1 MRPRSP
7 WPAAAPA
14 LSAILLLSA
23 FQAPQKPEDQFVG
36 FITTYLAMGLPTDW
50 DGLAKLPLIKW
61 APQVTSLQNC
71 LPDGGCY
78 TLQGTAVIG
87 ESRMTV
93 IATGARTMAL
103 TIYFRN
109 TTKPLGEA
117 AVLAALK
124 GAGLTA
130 DLARCPAKAGV
141 IGTNWYRLKGD
152 NLSPAFLSIQP
163 PTQARPTE
171 GFVLSQG
178 EKLPPLQPNQVAN
191 YSEECAA
198 GADRKPVST
207 LKPHE
212 LIAETVVALLL
223 PATGPAAYT
232 WEALAAVPNK
242 IEWLTGPMKM
252 DLTYKSDPNPM
263 ARTGSA
269 EFAGRSFGVLASG
282 TETQAKT
289 IYLDEPGQ
297 HPRGEHMLGVVYQK
311 GITVQLVRCGPV
323 YSSSTHMWYSLTSP
337 KTRPAMIRQSISY
350 DGNQVSDSYELR
362 LDGTLPTRDPRDRNP
377 GVNGC

>member
-1 MRPRSP
+1 MRAMSP
-7 WPAAAPA
+7 WRTAAPA

-36 FITTYLAMGLPTDW
+36 LITSYLAMGLPTDW
-50 DGLAKLPLIKW
+50 DGLSKLPIIKW

-78 TLQGTAVIG
+78 ALQGTATIG
-87 ESRMTV
+87 VSRMTV
-93 IATGARTMAL
+93 VASGARTMPF
-103 TIYFRN
+103 TVYFRN

-117 AVLAALK
+117 AVVAALK
-124 GAGLTA
+124 AAGLTA

-141 IGTNWYRLKGD
+141 SGTNWYRLKGD
-152 NLSPAFLSIQP
+152 KLSPAFLSIQP

-171 GFVLSQG
+171 GFTISQG

-191 YSEECAA
+191 YSERCGE
-198 GADRKPVST
+198 GVERKPVST
-207 LKPHE
+207 RKPHE

-232 WEALAAVPNK
+232 WEALAAAPTT

-263 ARTGSA
+263 ARTGIV
-269 EFAGRSFGVLASG
+269 EFAGRSLAVLASG
-282 TETQAKT
+282 TDGQAKT
-289 IYLDEPGQ
+289 IYLDETGQ
-297 HPRGEHMLGVVYQK
+297 HPRGEHMLGVVYEK
-311 GITVQLVRCGPV
+311 GITVKLVRCGPV
-323 YSSSTHMWYSLTSP
+323 YTSSTHMWYSLTSP
-337 KTRPAMIRQSISY
+337 RTRPAMIRQSIMY
-350 DGNQVSDSYELR
+350 DGNNVSDGYELR

-377 GVNGC
+377 GFNGC

>member
-7 WPAAAPA
+7 GRVLAPA
-14 LSAILLLSA
+14 LAAISLLSA
-23 FQAPQKPEDQFVG
+23 FQTPPKPEEQFVG
-36 FITTYLAMGLPTDW
+36 IITTYLAMGLPTDW
-50 DGLAKLPLIKW
+50 DSLEKLPIIRW
-61 APQVTSLQNC
+61 APQVASLENC

-78 TLQGTAVIG
+78 TLQGAAVIG
-87 ESRMTV
+87 GSRMTV

-117 AVLAALK
+117 SVVAALK
-124 GAGLTA
+124 AAGLTA
-130 DLARCPAKAGV
+130 DLARCPLKTGV
-141 IGTNWYRLKGD
+141 SGTNWYRLKGA
-152 NLSPAFLSIQP
+152 NLAPAYLSIQP

-178 EKLPPLQPNQVAN
+178 ENLPPLQPNQVAL
-191 YSEECAA
+191 YSEQCGVGIE
-198 GADRKPVST
+198 RKPVST

-212 LIAETVVALLL
+212 LIAQTVVALLL
-223 PATGPAAYT
+223 PATGPT
-232 WEALAAVPNK
+232 HHDWDALAALPTT
-242 IEWLTGPMKM
+242 IEWLAGPTRM
-252 DLTYKSDPNPM
+252 DLTFKSDPNPM
-263 ARTGSA
+263 ARTGSVS
-269 EFAGRSFGVLASG
+269 FAGRSLGVLASG
-282 TETQAKT
+282 TDTQVKT

-297 HPRGEHMLGVVYQK
+297 HPRGEHMLGVVYEK
-311 GITVQLVRCGPV
+311 GNTVKLVRCGPV

-337 KTRPAMIRQSISY
+337 KTRTAMIRQSISY